1 MESKILV
8 TLGPASLRSNIIKQM
23 TREGIYVFRINLS
36 HTEIN
41 DIEDSIKKIKS
52 FTNIP
57 VCLDSEGA
65 QIRTRSME
73 NGEVLYR
80 EQNIV

>member
-1 MESKILV
+1 MGSKILV

-41 DIEDSIKKIKS
+41 DI
-52 FTNIP
+52 
-57 VCLDSEGA
+57 
-65 QIRTRSME
+65 
-73 NGEVLYR
+73 
-80 EQNIV
+80 